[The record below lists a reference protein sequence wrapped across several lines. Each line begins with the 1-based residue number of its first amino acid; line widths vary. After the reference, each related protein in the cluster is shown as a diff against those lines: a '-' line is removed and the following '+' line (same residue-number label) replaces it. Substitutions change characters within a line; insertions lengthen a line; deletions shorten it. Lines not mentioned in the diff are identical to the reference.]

1 MGLAIVVDLL
11 DGVGSHDELIMW
23 EEWLYFLLA
32 IDNMQGLN
40 LEAIR
45 RYACYACY
53 AYSRYKDTAAE
64 WICSEKGKTKGK
76 RKEGTW
82 SSQSWAASLSGSD
95 LVRL

>member
-1 MGLAIVVDLL
+1 LL